1 MTTRSLPKPTVSSRA
16 ESIERIIDNVQEDA
30 IFTIII
36 TQVDPDAVGSAFAM
50 QELLHAMGTQTRIFY
65 CGGVG
70 HPQNRAIVNKF
81 NLKSKMDHI
90 SQYPDVFLDGDS
102 PAKVVL
108 VDSSLI
114 KDSRLPEKLQNFNPM
129 IVVDHHRGTDV
140 EITEHNMVWVEDL
153 GSAST
158 MMVELLSHFYDE
170 MGEKSGFGPFIE
182 ENKWLATLLAL
193 GIYTDTSALQGATHR
208 DRKAYDMASCV
219 LSFADLDPLINY
231 PLPPSHYLNLG
242 SALNNYTE
250 QGSYAVAGVG
260 YLDAEDGDDLSTI
273 ADYFLRRDGISL
285 VIIWGII
292 DGKVRISARNSNLS
306 DPLDD
311 FITRFG
317 PFGGAKLTPD
327 GRGEGGAMLKLDLG
341 DWLIEDTKEIV
352 EQMVRERINAW
363 VFAKQETQKEG

>member
-1 MTTRSLPKPTVSSRA
+1 MTTRSIPKTTIATRVVQ
-16 ESIERIIDNVQEDA
+16 IEEIIGNVQEGA

-50 QELLHAMGTQTRIFY
+50 QELLHAMGAQTKIYY

-81 NLKSKMDHI
+81 NLKSKMEHI
-90 SQYPDVFLDGDS
+90 SKYPEEWEIS
-102 PAKVVL
+102 PRTVL

-114 KDSRLPEKLQNFNPM
+114 KDSRLPERLRTFMPL

-140 EITEHNMVWVEDL
+140 ETTEHNMVWIEDL

-158 MMVELLSHFYDE
+158 MMVEILQHFFDE
-170 MGEKSGFGPFIE
+170 MGEKSGFDVFIE

-193 GIYTDTSALQGATHR
+193 GIYTDTSGLQGATHR
-208 DRKAYDMASCV
+208 DRKAYDLVSNV
-219 LSFADLDPLINY
+219 LNFSDLDPLINY
-231 PLPPSHYLNLG
+231 PLPPSHYINLA
-242 SALNNYTE
+242 SALNQCDE
-250 QGSYAVAGVG
+250 QGSYLVSGVG
-260 YLDAEDGDDLSTI
+260 YMNVEDGDDLSTI
-273 ADYFLRRDGISL
+273 ADYFLRKDGISL
-285 VIIWGII
+285 AIVWGII

-341 DWLIEDTKEIV
+341 DWLIDETKEIV
-352 EQMVRERINAW
+352 EKMVRERINAW
-363 VFAKQETQKEG
+363 VFAKQES